1 VLCIVNE
8 IRKMMVATATTVVL
22 SDKEIRHDK
31 ED

>member
-1 VLCIVNE
+1 VNE

-31 ED
+31 EDYR

>member
-1 VLCIVNE
+1 MLHEV
-8 IRKMMVATATTVVL
+8 RKMMVATATTVVL